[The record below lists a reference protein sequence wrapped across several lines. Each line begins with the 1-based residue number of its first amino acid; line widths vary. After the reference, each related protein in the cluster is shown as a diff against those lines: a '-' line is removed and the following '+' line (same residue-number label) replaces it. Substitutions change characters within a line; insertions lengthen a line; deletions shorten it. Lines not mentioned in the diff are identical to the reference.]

1 MGRRD
6 SHRRPYFPQ
15 PHEPQTMTDVPPDAP
30 ADAEVAAPPPGPGIR
45 VLAQFTRDFSF
56 ENPRAPD
63 SLRSDGPQPA
73 IEIGVEMRARGRP
86 DGLFE
91 IDLKLST
98 TASANGQTTFQVELL
113 YGGLFEVVGVEEDM
127 LEPMLLIEGP
137 RFLFPFARQIIS
149 TVTGDGGFPPFQLE
163 PIDFAAVY
171 AAQRSQREGNMI
183 QNTVGNA

>member
-30 ADAEVAAPPPGPGIR
+30 ADVPAEGAAPPPGPGIR

-63 SLRSDGPQPA
+63 SLRADGPQPQ
-73 IEIGVEMRARGRP
+73 IDLGVEMRARGRS

-98 TASANGQTTFQVELL
+98 TAVANGSVQ
-113 YGGLFEVVGVEEDM
+113 
-127 LEPMLLIEGP
+127 
-137 RFLFPFARQIIS
+137 
-149 TVTGDGGFPPFQLE
+149 FQLE
-163 PIDFAAVY
+163 LL
-171 AAQRSQREGNMI
+171 
-183 QNTVGNA
+183 